1 MRFKRRCALA
11 VATWLLIASPPLQGQ
26 AALAQGLA
34 QAGQAAL
41 PYDSVRTGV
50 AGPRPVRR
58 TISVD
63 LEDTPLATA
72 LDEIARLGQLRLTY
86 SRDVLPEGH
95 RVSLHARRISPAE
108 ALLRALDGTGLDLH
122 IAPTGDATVVRVM
135 RPSGEPVQQ
144 GTITGRVTDSTAGRP
159 LAGANVA
166 IEGTPHATVTR
177 GDGGFTLSGVPAGTH
192 TVRASLIG
200 YAPQQQEVTVAEG
213 AVATVQFSLQP
224 QAIMLEDLVAV
235 GYGAQERRDLT
246 GSISSIQGD
255 ELQSGPVPTVSA
267 SLQGKAAGLTVV
279 SSGVPGSDATLRI
292 RGTSTIGNS
301 NPLIVIDGVPTT
313 TGLNQLNPKDIA
325 SVEVLK
331 DASATAI
338 YGSRGANGVV
348 IVTTKSGSANGGG
361 LEVSASRGYQQVTQ
375 MVEMLDAAAFA
386 RLHNETMENAG
397 RPRNPDFADPAQ
409 LGAGTDW
416 LGRLI
421 DVTPIQTS
429 SASYSGGGEASTFY
443 VSGNVLQQDGVI
455 RNTGFDRYTV
465 QLNTNTHAYKWL
477 KFGNNLTL
485 SHDVNRSGNYNI
497 RSAMGAQ
504 PGQPVFNGDGTYSGP
519 LGPSEWVGDIVNPI
533 GQATLISN
541 STTGYN
547 MIGSVYGELAL
558 SGQLSLRT
566 NLGLQAN
573 FWNSRTWSP
582 QYDWKPS
589 PQEESYLLEQY
600 SRNTTWLV
608 DNTLTYSRQF
618 GKVHDLKLMA
628 GSSVQANK
636 LSFMNG
642 SVQGFPSDR
651 TQQLGNGIQPPTLN
665 GNESEWG
672 LLSFMGRVNY
682 SYDDTYL
689 LTATLRRDG
698 SSRFG
703 DGNKWG
709 LFPSA
714 AVAWRIS
721 NEKFFQGADFVDD
734 LKLRF
739 GFGSTGN
746 QEIGNYA
753 FASALQTV
761 QYNFGGTLVSGVI
774 PNVMPNPNVHWES
787 VKQFNLG
794 LDASLLDN
802 RVRLALDGYLKNT
815 TGMLVPMSV
824 PVTTGYSDIVTPF
837 INAGEIT
844 NRGIEVTLSTDNL
857 RGRFNWTTDLN
868 FSYNR
873 NEVVSLNDTIPLPV
887 GSIDFNYAVARIQA
901 GHPINAFYGYLT
913 NGIFQTQE
921 EVDAYAVQVPG
932 ADPYNRTSP
941 GDVRF
946 VDLNNDGVIND
957 ADRTF
962 LGNPNPDFVFGLN
975 NSISYGNFDLHV
987 FVQGAVGNEIFNANR
1002 IWTEGM
1008 STARNQTTAVLD
1020 RWTGPATSNTMPRAV
1035 FGDPNGNARASDRF
1049 IEDGSY
1055 LRVKDLTLGYSLP
1068 EGLARPLHASKA
1080 RLYVAAHNLWTL
1092 TGYSGF
1098 DPEVGVNGID
1108 NNVYPVTRTFSFG
1121 LDLSF

>member
-1 MRFKRRCALA
+1 MRFRRRRAPA
-11 VATWLLIASPPLQGQ
+11 VAAWLLMASLLVPMEAGHAQ
-26 AALAQGLA
+26 ALAQG
-34 QAGQAAL
+34 GQVA
-41 PYDSVRTGV
+41 PPQDTVRQ
-50 AGPRPVRR
+50 PIQR
-58 TISVD
+58 TISVN

-72 LDEIARLGQLRLTY
+72 LVEIARLGELRLTF
-86 SRDVLPEGH
+86 SRDVLPEDH
-95 RVSLHARRISPAE
+95 RVSLQASRISPVE

-122 IAPTGDATVVRVM
+122 IAPTGDVTIVRAA
-135 RPSGEPVQQ
+135 PPPGKPVKQS
-144 GTITGRVTDSTAGRP
+144 TITGRVADSTAGRP

-166 IEGTPHATVTR
+166 IVGTQHTTVTR
-177 GDGGFTLSGVPAGTH
+177 DDGGFVLSGVPAGTH
-192 TVRASLIG
+192 TLRASMIG

-213 AVATVQFSLQP
+213 ATVTVEFSLP
-224 QAIMLEDLVAV
+224 PRAIQIEDLVVV
-235 GYGAQERRDLT
+235 GYGTQKRRDLT
-246 GSISSIQGD
+246 GSIASVQGD
-255 ELQSGPVPTVSA
+255 ELRSASEPTVSA
-267 SLQGKAAGLTVV
+267 ALEGKAAGLTVM
-279 SSGVPGSDATLRI
+279 SSGVPGSDATFRI

-301 NPLIVIDGVPTT
+301 NPLVVIDGVPTM
-313 TGLNQLNPKDIA
+313 TGFNQLNPKDIE
-325 SVEVLK
+325 SIEVLK

-348 IVTTKSGSANGGG
+348 IITTKSGSATGGG
-361 LEVSASRGYQQVTQ
+361 LEVGVYRGYQQVTQ
-375 MVEMLDAAAFA
+375 MVDMLDAAAFA
-386 RLHNETMENAG
+386 RLHNETMANAG
-397 RPRNPDFADPAQ
+397 RPQNPAFSDPAQ

-416 LGRLI
+416 LGGLI
-421 DVTPIQTS
+421 DVTPIQST
-429 SASYSGGGEASTFY
+429 SASYSGGGEVSNFY
-443 VSGNVLQQDGVI
+443 VSGNAVQQDGVI
-455 RNTGFDRYTV
+455 RNTGFERYTV
-465 QLNTNTHAYKWL
+465 QLNANTRAYDWL

-485 SHDVNRSGNYNI
+485 SHDVNRSGNYDI

-504 PGQPVFNGDGTYSGP
+504 PGQPVFNPDGTYSGP

-541 STTGYN
+541 STAGYN
-547 MIGSVYGELAL
+547 MIGSIHGDLEF
-558 SGQLSLRT
+558 SRHLSLRT

-573 FWNSRTWSP
+573 FSNSRTWSP
-582 QYDWKPS
+582 QYDWQPN
-589 PQEESYLLEQY
+589 PQEESFLREQY
-600 SRNTTWLV
+600 NRSTTWLA

-618 GKVHDLKLMA
+618 GEVHDLKVMA
-628 GSSVQANK
+628 GTSVQVNK
-636 LSFMNG
+636 FSFMNG

-651 TQQLGNGIQPPTLN
+651 TQELANGIQPPTLT
-665 GNESEWG
+665 GTESKWG
-672 LLSFMGRVNY
+672 LLSFMGRINY
-682 SYDDTYL
+682 SYDDKYL

-703 DGNKWG
+703 AGNKWG

-714 AVAWRIS
+714 AVAWRVS
-721 NEKFFQGADFVDD
+721 NEKFLQGADFIDD

-739 GFGSTGN
+739 GYGSTGN

-761 QYNFGGTLVSGVI
+761 QYNFGGTLVSGVV

-794 LDASLLDN
+794 LDASILDN
-802 RVRLALDGYLKNT
+802 RVRLALD
-815 TGMLVPMSV
+815 
-824 PVTTGYSDIVTPF
+824 
-837 INAGEIT
+837 
-844 NRGIEVTLSTDNL
+844 NL
-857 RGRFNWTTDLN
+857 RGRFSWTTDLN
-868 FSYNR
+868 FSYNQ

-887 GSIDFNYAVARIQA
+887 GSIDFNYAVGRIQA
-901 GHPINAFYGYLT
+901 GHPINAFYGFVT

-921 EVDAYAVQVPG
+921 EVDNYAVQVPG
-932 ADPYNRTSP
+932 ADPFNRTSP

-962 LGNPNPDFVFGLN
+962 LGDPNPDVVFGLS
-975 NSISYGNFDLHV
+975 NSITYGNFDLRV

-1008 STARNQTTAVLD
+1008 SSARNQTTAVLD
-1020 RWTGPATSNTMPRAV
+1020 RWTGPGTSNTVPRAV

-1068 EGLARPLHASKA
+1068 QGFARGLHASRA
-1080 RLYVAAHNLWTL
+1080 RLYVAARNLWTL

-1121 LDLSF
+1121 IDLAF